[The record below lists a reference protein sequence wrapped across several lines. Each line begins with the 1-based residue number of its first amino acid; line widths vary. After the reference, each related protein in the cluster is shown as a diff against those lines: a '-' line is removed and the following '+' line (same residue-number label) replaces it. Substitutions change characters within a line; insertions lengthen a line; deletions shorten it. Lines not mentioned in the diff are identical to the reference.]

1 MNLLPQF
8 HSAVITLFQE
18 SIVADDDVRPLVR
31 VREQG
36 NVLHELI
43 PRNGAL
49 HGQCLFRLGS
59 VGEVLDCGLGVGGG
73 RSGEGESED
82 EEEKENASQG
92 HRSSCNAFRKSVYVK
107 RVPQGSKLTCK
118 KSQGIPGKS
127 ITFVSLFPANASVVF
142 WWVYLK
148 PAPLLGFD
156 GESAGARTQDQRL
169 KRAMLYQLSYALK
182 PHYQVS
188 TFNQ

>member
-1 MNLLPQF
+1 MLRRDLFGLAPQRCPSQERAAVGPVG
-8 HSAVITLFQE
+8 SAVDELAAAVPL
-18 SIVADDDVRPLVR
+18 SSHHLVPGGIVADDDVRPLVR

-49 HGQCLFRLGS
+49 HEQCLSRLGS

-107 RVPQGSKLTCK
+107 PGATRIKAPLQEVARDTWK
-118 KSQGIPGKS
+118 KYHIC
-127 ITFVSLFPANASVVF
+127 ITFPGECFGCVLVGVSKAHVF
-142 WWVYLK
+142 I
-148 PAPLLGFD
+148 GF
-156 GESAGARTQDQRL
+156 
-169 KRAMLYQLSYALK
+169 
-182 PHYQVS
+182 
-188 TFNQ
+188 